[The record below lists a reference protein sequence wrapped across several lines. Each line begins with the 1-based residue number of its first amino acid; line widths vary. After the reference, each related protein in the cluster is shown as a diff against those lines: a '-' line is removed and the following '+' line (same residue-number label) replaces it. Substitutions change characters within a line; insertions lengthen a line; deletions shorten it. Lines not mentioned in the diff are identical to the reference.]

1 MKKAVV
7 LLAAIGVANALTSC
21 TTGDGNSQAAAKTFD
36 TICTTE
42 PPLFAAY
49 MTVAVANGASE
60 SRLKKAEGIHASIT
74 TICESRPSNVLA
86 AVVTLTAAYAQFLAI
101 TRDEH
106 KRRLVAER

>member
-1 MKKAVV
+1 MRKAVV
-7 LLAAIGVANALTSC
+7 LLAAISLAAGC